1 MVRISKKPTSDGLNI
16 VVRTLFRTGESLAVT
31 LPVAWVRH
39 CRLGKGDKV
48 EIVIN
53 NGLVIRPK
61 QNKKYRLDRIK

>member
-1 MVRISKKPTSDGLNI
+1 MAKISKKPTPDGLDI

-53 NGLVIRPK
+53 DGLVIRPK
-61 QNKKYRLDRIK
+61 KESIDLTE